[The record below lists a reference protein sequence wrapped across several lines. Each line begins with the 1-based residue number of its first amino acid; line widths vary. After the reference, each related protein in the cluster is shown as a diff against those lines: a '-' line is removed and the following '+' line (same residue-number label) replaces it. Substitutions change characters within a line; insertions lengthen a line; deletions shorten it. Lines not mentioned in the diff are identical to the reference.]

1 MEYLGLGFG
10 TVKPEEPHRKTRFG
24 SVRFYNRNFASSICV
39 GRLRFGVW
47 DLVDDPSSICVGH
60 GSLPAVS
67 AVQFHSFTVSFLIRF
82 PNFSQPNLKALQ
94 VVEQIPEPENKQSDN
109 HRLIKSVS

>member
-60 GSLPAVS
+60 GSLLCRWLS
-67 AVQFHSFTVSFLIRF
+67 K
-82 PNFSQPNLKALQ
+82 SQNPRTSRATT
-94 VVEQIPEPENKQSDN
+94 ID
-109 HRLIKSVS
+109 